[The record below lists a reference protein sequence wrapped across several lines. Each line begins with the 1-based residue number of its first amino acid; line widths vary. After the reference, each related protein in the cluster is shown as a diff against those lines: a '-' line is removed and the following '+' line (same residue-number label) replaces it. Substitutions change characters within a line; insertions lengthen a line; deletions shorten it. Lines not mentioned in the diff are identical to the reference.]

1 MYSVLRWLIP
11 LLVALVFAGVGY
23 YLWRNSRPVELPPP
37 APAPAAQAPAPAP
50 ATAAAPAI
58 QHPIGEANPETK
70 EVAMPPL
77 GQSDKPLRDALAGV
91 IAPPSLEQYFLLDGL
106 VRRVVA
112 TVDAL
117 PRKET
122 IPQRVLPVKPLPGPF
137 ATVGQGEER
146 RISPSN
152 AARYVPLVRL
162 MESVDT
168 PKLVAVY
175 VRYYPLFQQ
184 AYVELGYPNGYFN
197 DRLVAAIDNLLSAP
211 DAAGPVPLVQPKV
224 LYAYADPELEA
235 LSAGQKIMLRMG
247 SENSARVKAKLREIR
262 RALTATS
269 AQPSH

>member
-23 YLWRNSRPVELPPP
+23 YLWRSSRPPEIPPVS
-37 APAPAAQAPAPAP
+37 APAAQAPAPKSA
-50 ATAAAPAI
+50 AAAPAI
-58 QHPIGEANPETK
+58 EHPIGEASPEAK

-77 GQSDKPLRDALAGV
+77 GESDKPVREALGGV
-91 IAPPSLEQYFLLDGL
+91 IAPSSLEQYFLLEGL

-122 IPQRVLPVKPLPGPF
+122 IPRRVLPMKPVPGTF
-137 ATVGQGEER
+137 ATVGEGEER
-146 RISPSN
+146 RIAPGN

-168 PKLVAVY
+168 AKLVAVY

-184 AYVELGYPNGYFN
+184 AYVELGYPHGYFN
-197 DRLVAAIDNLLSAP
+197 DRMIAAIDNLLSAP
-211 DAAGPVPLVQPKV
+211 DAAGPIPLAQPKV
-224 LYAYADPELEA
+224 LYVYADPELEA

-247 SENSARVKAKLREIR
+247 NENSARVKAKLREIR
-262 RALTATS
+262 RALTAKS
-269 AQPSH
+269 AQPPR

>member
-11 LLVALVFAGVGY
+11 LLVALAFAGVGY
-23 YLWRNSRPVELPPP
+23 YLWRSSRPPEVPPVS
-37 APAPAAQAPAPAP
+37 APAPQASAPS
-50 ATAAAPAI
+50 TAAPAI
-58 QHPIGEANPETK
+58 QHPIGEASPEAK

-77 GQSDKPLRDALAGV
+77 GQSDKPVREALAVV
-91 IAPPSLEQYFLLDGL
+91 IPPSSLEQYFLLEGL

-112 TVDAL
+112 SVDAL

-122 IPQRVLPVKPLPGPF
+122 IPQRVLPVKPVPGTF
-137 ATVGQGEER
+137 AIAGEGEER

-162 MESVDT
+162 MESADT
-168 PKLVAVY
+168 AKLVAVY

-197 DRLVAAIDNLLSAP
+197 DRLIAAIDNLLSAP
-211 DAAGPVPLVQPKV
+211 DAAGPIPLVQPKV
-224 LYAYADPELEA
+224 LYTYSDPELEA

-247 SENSARVKAKLREIR
+247 NENAVKVKAKLREIR
-262 RALTATS
+262 RALTAKST
-269 AQPSH
+269 QPSQ

>member
-23 YLWRNSRPVELPPP
+23 YLWRSSRPPEVPP
-37 APAPAAQAPAPAP
+37 APAPAAQAPAPPTAP
-50 ATAAAPAI
+50 APAV
-58 QHPIGEANPETK
+58 QHPIGEASPEAK

-77 GQSDKPLRDALAGV
+77 GQSDKPVSEALAGA
-91 IAPPSLEQYFLLDGL
+91 IPPSSLEQYFLLDGL

-122 IPQRVLPVKPLPGPF
+122 IPRRVLPVKPVPGPL
-137 ATVGQGEER
+137 ATVGEGEER

-168 PKLVAVY
+168 AKLVAVY

-184 AYVELGYPNGYFN
+184 AYVELGYPQGYFN
-197 DRLVAAIDNLLSAP
+197 DRLIAAIDNLLSAP
-211 DAAGPVPLVQPKV
+211 DAGGPIPLVQPKI

-247 SENSARVKAKLREIR
+247 NENATRVKAKLREIR
-262 RALTATS
+262 RALTAKS
-269 AQPSH
+269 SQPSH